1 MLSVSPLGMVL
12 LGVALVAFIAL
23 CVWFAVS
30 VAGAPVARPRLERFA
45 RRHQLVVTATNG
57 NQVIRYLA
65 TTRRWRATGLAAG
78 LIASIGW
85 SLAHGVFQVYFLV
98 LFAGWFA
105 GALIAEVRLAP
116 APFGPRR
123 AASLVPRQPRA
134 YLPRTVWAL
143 LPAAGAISLA
153 VGAASA
159 VGALARRPVG
169 LGAAPLFAVAMLV
182 FVVVR
187 TVQHRVLHRPQPVA
201 EPDVLAAD
209 DAIRSRSLHVLA
221 GGGTTL
227 VLYCVLGQLAALA
240 PALPGAATEVIEVVN
255 FLGIFAVPLLGW
267 AVAVSPWPVRR
278 SAGPASA
285 LPANGTS

>member
-1 MLSVSPLGMVL
+1 VASLLVL
-12 LGVALVAFIAL
+12 ALAVAIVGCIWLARSIN
-23 CVWFAVS
+23 
-30 VAGAPVARPRLERFA
+30 GAPVTRPRLERFA
-45 RRHQLVVTATNG
+45 RRHQLVITATNG

-78 LIASIGW
+78 VLASIAG
-85 SLAHGVFQVYFLV
+85 SVAHGVFQVYFLV

-105 GALIAEVRLAP
+105 GALVAEVRLAP

-123 AASLVPRQPRA
+123 AASLVPRQPGA
-134 YLPRTVWAL
+134 YLPRTAWTL

-159 VGALARRPVG
+159 IGALAGRPVG

-187 TVQHRVLHRPQPVA
+187 VVQHRVLHRPQPVA

-227 VLYCVLGQLAALA
+227 VLYCVLGQLAALS
-240 PALPGAATEVIEVVN
+240 PALPETATGVIEVVT

-267 AVAVSPWPVRR
+267 AVAVSPWPVRP

-285 LPANGTS
+285 LPVNGTS